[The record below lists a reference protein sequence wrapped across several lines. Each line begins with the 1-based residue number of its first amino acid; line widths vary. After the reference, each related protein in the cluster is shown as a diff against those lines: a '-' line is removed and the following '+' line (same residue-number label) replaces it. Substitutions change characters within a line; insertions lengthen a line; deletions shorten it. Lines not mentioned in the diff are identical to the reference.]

1 MRKYEFFKLM
11 IPCLIFFLLIFF
23 SAPPEITVEKSWVHA
38 SEGCDINIVCS
49 VHGDVN
55 SEVFFFYYL
64 LKNVVSIFYYLKI
77 ETLLYFLM
85 ER

>member
-1 MRKYEFFKLM
+1 MSNFF
-11 IPCLIFFLLIFF
+11 FHV

-55 SEVFFFYYL
+55 SEVIFFFLVY
-64 LKNVVSIFYYLKI
+64 
-77 ETLLYFLM
+77 
-85 ER
+85 

>member
-1 MRKYEFFKLM
+1 MRKYEFFKINDRM
-11 IPCLIFFLLIFF
+11 SNFFFLHV

-55 SEVFFFYYL
+55 SEVF
-64 LKNVVSIFYYLKI
+64 
-77 ETLLYFLM
+77 
-85 ER
+85 

>member
-11 IPCLIFFLLIFF
+11 NPCLIFFL
-23 SAPPEITVEKSWVHA
+23 APPEITVEKSWVHA

-55 SEVFFFYYL
+55 SEVLFL
-64 LKNVVSIFYYLKI
+64 LLFIKKCNQYFIKN
-77 ETLLYFLM
+77 
-85 ER
+85 